1 MGSNQNLNIPQEL
14 TELTGIP
21 GLTGLTAGEVVD
33 RHRRGLGNGAKL
45 ETGRSYW
52 QIIKENIFTLINIIF
67 FAISVIMW
75 HLGLRSDGILVVV
88 VVFGGVVINI
98 FQEVWAKQQL
108 DKIAFLNSP
117 KAIVLREGR
126 EQEIEP
132 REIVLDDLLVACAGE
147 QILVDG
153 KIVGQGS
160 IEIDESLLT
169 GESDLV
175 AKTGSDRLYAGT
187 FCVSGKAF
195 YVAQKVGRDTTAYQL
210 TASARAFRQVYT
222 PLQVEINLI
231 IRIVMLIACFL
242 WLLYGVS
249 IFSRSQSLTDFVH
262 QAAVIAGLV
271 PVGMYLAITLAY
283 ALGAVRMIGQDVLI
297 QQANAVESLS
307 NVDVLCLD
315 KTGTLTS
322 NNLKLQNLYPLAIE
336 EPKLR
341 EILVAYSN
349 RVTTTNKT
357 SEAIGSGLTEF
368 GIDAPREGL
377 SQSSLRGENIA
388 GSQLG
393 KILHEIPFTSN
404 RKWSSLTLEQGSDKI
419 TYILG
424 APEALA
430 PSIPNFA
437 DYTAYL
443 HSQTTHGWR
452 VLMFASSPES
462 ILYPVLEDS
471 CEDSS
476 KDALKNSRDDHPE
489 NSPDNFLDNSVNTS
503 SPLLNLTNPI
513 LPSELIP
520 LGIITLSDELR
531 PQVRETLEGF
541 KAAGIELKI
550 ISGDNPDTVIALAKQ
565 AGVAAEIQ
573 GVSGAELAEMNETE
587 FQLAAIE
594 NNVFGRIT
602 PDQKA
607 RLVQGLRRGGRY
619 VAMIGDGVNDVL
631 SLKQANLG
639 IAMESGAKATRG
651 VADIVLLQDSFG
663 ALPFTFLEGQKI
675 YNGIV
680 DVVKLFLIRSISM
693 TMMIF
698 ASSIV
703 VDHFPFVNKHT
714 AIVSLVSVGFPA
726 MVIPIWSKPGV
737 STKNGSRRSLVR
749 NILHFIVPASLTI
762 ACVGI
767 FVYLLYLFDYQ
778 DSLPSNLPLNQLDQL
793 DYAIPRSAL
802 ATVLV
807 FCQLSLIPFL
817 KPPARFWVGG
827 ESLQGDWRYTFVAMG
842 LLLLYGLILLIP
854 ATRDFFNL
862 ALLQPKDY
870 LFLGLVAIEWG
881 LIQRLLWRTRC
892 FDRFLGVSLS

>member
-1 MGSNQNLNIPQEL
+1 MSSDQNLNISQEL
-14 TELTGIP
+14 AELEGNPRLT
-21 GLTGLTAGEVVD
+21 GLTGLTGLTLGEVVD
-33 RHRRGLGNGAKL
+33 RRRRGLGNDAKL

-67 FAISVIMW
+67 FGISVVMW
-75 HLGLRSDGILVVV
+75 GLGLRSDGILVVV

-98 FQEVWAKQQL
+98 FQEIWAKQQL
-108 DKIAFLNSP
+108 DKIALLNSP
-117 KAIVLREGR
+117 KAIVLREGV

-132 REIVLDDLLVACAGE
+132 REIVLDDILVACAGE

-153 KIVGQGS
+153 EILGQGK

-175 AKTGSDRLYAGT
+175 TKTGADRLYAGT

-195 YVAQKVGRDTTAYQL
+195 YAAQKVGKDTTAYQL

-231 IRIVMLIACFL
+231 IRIIMLIACCL

-322 NNLKLQNLYPLAIE
+322 NNLKLHSLYPLAIE

-341 EILVAYSN
+341 EILAAYSH

-357 SEAIGSGLTEF
+357 SEAIGSGLRRV
-368 GIDAPREGL
+368 GSDSPRDG
-377 SQSSLRGENIA
+377 SYQSSLSGENVA
-388 GSQLG
+388 KDGSQLG

-404 RKWSSLTLEQGSDKI
+404 RKWSSLTLEQGSGKI

-452 VLMFASSPES
+452 VLMFASSTES
-462 ILYPVLEDS
+462 IASPISVELSKNPLTTDS
-471 CEDSS
+471 A
-476 KDALKNSRDDHPE
+476 KDNLSTPTALTLPPK
-489 NSPDNFLDNSVNTS
+489 
-503 SPLLNLTNPI
+503 LT
-513 LPSELIP
+513 P
-520 LGIITLSDELR
+520 LGLITLSDELR

-565 AGVAAEIQ
+565 AGVADQIQ
-573 GVSGAELAEMNETE
+573 GVSGAELAEMNEAE

-607 RLVQGLRRGGRY
+607 RLVQVLRRCGRY

-675 YNGIV
+675 HNGIV

-714 AIVSLVSVGFPA
+714 AIVSLVSVGLPA
-726 MVIPIWSKPGV
+726 MMIPLWSKPGV
-737 STKNGSRRSLVR
+737 SVKNGSRRSLVR
-749 NILHFIVPASLTI
+749 NILHFIVPTSLTL

-767 FVYLLYLFDYQ
+767 FVYLRYLFDYQ
-778 DSLPSNLPLNQLDQL
+778 DSLPPQVTLDQLGQL
-793 DYAIPRSAL
+793 DYATPRSAL

-817 KPPARFWVGG
+817 KPPTRFWVGG
-827 ESLQGDWRYTFVAMG
+827 ESLNGDWRYTFVALG

-854 ATRDFFNL
+854 ITRDFFNL
-862 ALLQPKDY
+862 TLLPIKDY
-870 LFLGLVAIEWG
+870 LFLGLVALEWG

-892 FDRFLGVSLS
+892 FDRFLEVSLS

>member
-1 MGSNQNLNIPQEL
+1 MSSDQNLNIPQPLTEL
-14 TELTGIP
+14 AGKTLAGETLAGVTELTG
-21 GLTGLTAGEVVD
+21 LTLGEVVD
-33 RHRRGLGNGAKL
+33 RHYRGLGNGAKL
-45 ETGRSYW
+45 ETGRAYW
-52 QIIKENIFTLINIIF
+52 QIIKENIFTFINIVF
-67 FAISVIMW
+67 FGISVAMW
-75 HLGLRSDGILVVV
+75 GLGLRSDGILVVV

-98 FQEVWAKQQL
+98 FQEIWAKQQL
-108 DKIAFLNSP
+108 DKIALLSSP

-153 KIVGQGS
+153 EIIGGGS

-175 AKTGSDRLYAGT
+175 AKTRGDRLYAGT

-195 YVAQKVGRDTTAYQL
+195 YVAQKVGKDTTAYQL
-210 TASARAFRQVYT
+210 TTSARAFRQVYT
-222 PLQVEINLI
+222 PLQVEINLM
-231 IRIVMLIACFL
+231 IRIVMLMACFL

-249 IFSRSQSLTDFVH
+249 IFSRGQSLTDFVH
-262 QAAVIAGLV
+262 QAAVVAGVV
-271 PVGMYLAITLAY
+271 PVGMHLAITLAY

-322 NNLKLQNLYPLAIE
+322 NHLKLHSLYPLAIE
-336 EPKLR
+336 EPKLIA
-341 EILVAYSN
+341 ILAAYIN

-357 SEAIGSGLTEF
+357 SEAIGAGLAEF
-368 GIDAPREGL
+368 GGDL
-377 SQSSLRGENIA
+377 SLRGENIVSE
-388 GSQLG
+388 GNQLG
-393 KILHEIPFTSN
+393 KVLHEIPFTSN
-404 RKWSSLTLEQGSDKI
+404 RKWSSLTLEQGSGKI

-443 HSQTTHGWR
+443 HSQTTQGWR

-462 ILYPVLEDS
+462 IFCPASEESYGDCPR
-471 CEDSS
+471 
-476 KDALKNSRDDHPE
+476 NS
-489 NSPDNFLDNSVNTS
+489 LDNSVNP
-503 SPLLNLTNPI
+503 SPHLLNSANSS
-513 LPSELIP
+513 LPSKLIP
-520 LGIITLSDELR
+520 LGLITLSDELR
-531 PQVRETLEGF
+531 PQVRETLAGF

-550 ISGDNPDTVIALAKQ
+550 ISGDNPDTVMALAKQ
-565 AGVAAEIQ
+565 AGVATEIL
-573 GVSGAELAEMNETE
+573 GVSGAELAQMDETE

-594 NNVFGRIT
+594 HNVFGRIT

-607 RLVQGLRRGGRY
+607 RLVQGLRRCGRY

-675 YNGIV
+675 HNGIV

-693 TMMIF
+693 TMIIF

-714 AIVSLVSVGFPA
+714 ALVSLVGVGFPA
-726 MVIPIWSKPGV
+726 MAIPLWSKPGV
-737 STKNGSRRSLVR
+737 SAKNGSRRSLVR
-749 NILHFIVPASLTI
+749 NILHFTVPASLTL

-767 FVYLLYLFDYQ
+767 FVYLRYLFDYQ
-778 DSLPSNLPLNQLDQL
+778 DSLPPQITLDQL
-793 DYAIPRSAL
+793 DYTIPRSAL
-802 ATVLV
+802 VTVLV
-807 FCQLSLIPFL
+807 FCQLFLIPFL
-817 KPPARFWVGG
+817 KPPIRFLVGG
-827 ESLQGDWRYTFVAMG
+827 ESLNGDWRYTFVALG
-842 LLLLYGLILLIP
+842 LLLLYGLILLLP
-854 ATRDFFNL
+854 VTRDFFNL
-862 ALLQPKDY
+862 ALLPPKDY
-870 LFLGLVAIEWG
+870 LFLGLVALEWG

>member
-1 MGSNQNLNIPQEL
+1 MDSNQNLNIPQEL
-14 TELTGIP
+14 TELTEIP

-33 RHRRGLGNGAKL
+33 RRRRGLGNDAKL

-67 FAISVIMW
+67 FGISVIMW

-98 FQEVWAKQQL
+98 FQEIWAKQQL
-108 DKIAFLNSP
+108 DKIALLNSP
-117 KAIVLREGR
+117 KAIVLREGV

-132 REIVLDDLLVACAGE
+132 REIVLDDILVACAGE

-153 KIVGQGS
+153 EILGQGR

-175 AKTGSDRLYAGT
+175 AKTGTDRLYAGT

-195 YVAQKVGRDTTAYQL
+195 YTAQKVGKDTTAYQL

-231 IRIVMLIACFL
+231 IRIVMLIACCL

-322 NNLKLQNLYPLAIE
+322 NNLKLHSLYPLAIE

-341 EILVAYSN
+341 EILATYSN

-357 SEAIGSGLTEF
+357 SEAIGSGLAEF
-368 GIDAPREGL
+368 GVDSPRDGSYQNSLSGGL
-377 SQSSLRGENIA
+377 GRDD

-404 RKWSSLTLEQGSDKI
+404 RKWSSLTLEQGSEKI

-430 PSIPNFA
+430 PSLPNFA

-452 VLMFASSPES
+452 VLMFASSTES
-462 ILYPVLEDS
+462 IASPI
-471 CEDSS
+471 SS
-476 KDALKNSRDDHPE
+476 AEVSKNSPTTD
-489 NSPDNFLDNSVNTS
+489 SAKDNLST
-503 SPLLNLTNPI
+503 PTALT
-513 LPSELIP
+513 LPSTLTP
-520 LGIITLSDELR
+520 LGLITLSDELR

-573 GVSGAELAEMNETE
+573 GVSGAELAEMNEAE

-607 RLVQGLRRGGRY
+607 RLVQVLRRCGRY

-675 YNGIV
+675 HNGIV

-714 AIVSLVSVGFPA
+714 AIVSLVGVGFPA
-726 MVIPIWSKPGV
+726 MMIPLWSKPGI
-737 STKNGSRRSLVR
+737 SAKNGSRRSLVR
-749 NILHFIVPASLTI
+749 NVLHFIVPTSLTL

-767 FVYLLYLFDYQ
+767 FVYLRYLFDYQ
-778 DSLPSNLPLNQLDQL
+778 DSLPSQVVLDQLGQL
-793 DYAIPRSAL
+793 DYATPRSAL

-817 KPPARFWVGG
+817 KPPTRFWVGG
-827 ESLQGDWRYTFVAMG
+827 ESLNGDWRYTFVALG

-854 ATRDFFNL
+854 ITRDFFNL
-862 ALLQPKDY
+862 TLLPVKDY
-870 LFLGLVAIEWG
+870 LFLGLVALEWG
-881 LIQRLLWRTRC
+881 LIQRLLWRTRF
-892 FDRFLGVSLS
+892 FDRFLEVSLS

>member
-14 TELTGIP
+14 AEFTGIP

-33 RHRRGLGNGAKL
+33 RRRRGLGNDTKL

-67 FAISVIMW
+67 FGISVIMW

-108 DKIAFLNSP
+108 DRIALLNSP

-153 KIVGQGS
+153 EIVGGGS

-175 AKTGSDRLYAGT
+175 AKTKSDRLYAGT

-195 YVAQKVGRDTTAYQL
+195 YVAQKVGKDTTAYLL

-231 IRIVMLIACFL
+231 IRIVMLIACCL

-322 NNLKLQNLYPLAIE
+322 NNLKLHSLYPLSIE

-341 EILVAYSN
+341 EILATYSN

-357 SEAIGSGLTEF
+357 SEAIL
-368 GIDAPREGL
+368 EGL
-377 SQSSLRGENIA
+377 NPQLGDDSLREDLHQLGLREENA
-388 GSQLG
+388 TNDGSNHLSNNGSQLG

-404 RKWSSLTLEQGSDKI
+404 RKWSSLTLEQGSGKI

-424 APEALA
+424 APESLA

-443 HSQTTHGWR
+443 NSQTTHGWR

-471 CEDSS
+471 PQ
-476 KDALKNSRDDHPE
+476 NSLNTSLN
-489 NSPDNFLDNSVNTS
+489 NSLDNSFNTS
-503 SPLLNLTNPI
+503 STSLNLANPS

-550 ISGDNPDTVIALAKQ
+550 ISGDNPDTVMALAKQ
-565 AGVAAEIQ
+565 AGVAAEIL
-573 GVSGAELAEMNETE
+573 GVSGAELAEMNEAE

-607 RLVQGLRRGGRY
+607 RLVQVLRRCGRY

-737 STKNGSRRSLVR
+737 SAKNGSRRSLVR

-827 ESLQGDWRYTFVAMG
+827 ESLQGDWRYTFVALG

-870 LFLGLVAIEWG
+870 LFLGLVALEWG